1 MQHSIWSQGIPNNK
15 EENAR
20 YTSSAP
26 SPLTADPRTPS
37 KNFPAI
43 YTFLEIKPAS
53 TSYKLEFLI
62 SVPVRGCRPPVIG
75 SILFCPRQPSL
86 ASSKQSLFNT
96 DHQLQLPIGFVLE
109 MHSVIRL
116 KSQLVQFA
124 RFVIDQQWLVIN
136 KTYSF
141 ALLDFS
147 RSRKFS
153 CQCGK
158 MSSIMRD
165 DTFRPDRS
173 SFSSK
178 SHYGLLSPFLSL
190 VNSDTHTGRK

>member
-1 MQHSIWSQGIPNNK
+1 MQHSIWSQGIPKNK
-15 EENAR
+15 EENAQN
-20 YTSSAP
+20 TSSAP

-43 YTFLEIKPAS
+43 YTFLEIQPAS

-62 SVPVRGCRPPVIG
+62 SVPVRGWRPPVIG

-116 KSQLVQFA
+116 KSQPVQFA
-124 RFVIDQQWLVIN
+124 RFVIDQQWLVQTWNLSKKIRAKEFYILKMRKWRLFLPAIN
-136 KTYSF
+136 SENVSLSVIWASF
-141 ALLDFS
+141 
-147 RSRKFS
+147 
-153 CQCGK
+153 G
-158 MSSIMRD
+158 
-165 DTFRPDRS
+165 
-173 SFSSK
+173 
-178 SHYGLLSPFLSL
+178 
-190 VNSDTHTGRK
+190 

>member
-1 MQHSIWSQGIPNNK
+1 MSHKHEDDQLIVQHSIWSQGIPNNE
-15 EENAR
+15 EENAQN
-20 YTSSAP
+20 TSSAP

-124 RFVIDQQWLVIN
+124 RFVIDQQWGW
-136 KTYSF
+136 
-141 ALLDFS
+141 LLTKLIRLRCLIFH
-147 RSRKFS
+147 
-153 CQCGK
+153 GAAN
-158 MSSIMRD
+158 
-165 DTFRPDRS
+165 
-173 SFSSK
+173 
-178 SHYGLLSPFLSL
+178 FLAN
-190 VNSDTHTGRK
+190 VEKCHQ